1 MCCLLRTVVGIFA
14 KDLGLH
20 ITEGRPWVQGWSKM
34 AAELT
39 EKSLSDK
46 PIFSCSSCA
55 FECHYE
61 YFGKKPPCSKSVML
75 LEDAYVIRDPFSPS
89 AGHLTIGG
97 NCCLCSKNVCMAQT
111 CSIFYTKRFCISCVE
126 KNIGEFP
133 FEIQREI
140 TQHNLS
146 SN

>member
-1 MCCLLRTVVGIFA
+1 MCDVFFCFLFT
-14 KDLGLH
+14 
-20 ITEGRPWVQGWSKM
+20 
-34 AAELT
+34 
-39 EKSLSDK
+39 
-46 PIFSCSSCA
+46 SCR
-55 FECHYE
+55 
-61 YFGKKPPCSKSVML
+61 L